1 MGIFSAI
8 TGVFGAAQSA
18 SAYSNAAS
26 ERGRGLRQGADTVD
40 RTKDAVNESLST
52 TAAGAGAHVEDIA
65 NGAGVA
71 VVNAGVDARRRGDE
85 AARDANGLLNPYI
98 NAGTDAV
105 TRMSDMAGNG
115 KFEFSEDDPSYKWR
129 MEQGQKALERNVSAR
144 GMNQSGG
151 TLKALTRYAQG
162 LASTEY
168 GAAFDRFERSR
179 TRNFNELSSLATG
192 GLQASGRA
200 GENLINAAQYG
211 GNAVLG
217 AETNAG
223 TFRTNAAKYNGD
235 VNVRA
240 SENMATNSVNAGA
253 YRAGAE
259 TGIADANASSY
270 LGRAGAW
277 NGALEA
283 IGGGLDGFMA
293 GGFSG
298 SRSGGGGT
306 GGGQSGGGTGG
317 GGGFN
322 WGDAFRGYAPAPM
335 AGYTQMGYAPVPAT
349 TPVRN

>member
-52 TAAGAGAHVEDIA
+52 TAAGAGAHYEDIA

-85 AARDANGLLNPYI
+85 AAAKANGYLDPYI

-105 TRMSDMAGNG
+105 TRLSDMAGNG
-115 KFEFSEDDPSYKWR
+115 KFEFSEDDPSYQWR
-129 MEQGQKALERNVSAR
+129 MQQGQKALERNRSAS

-179 TRNFNELSSLATG
+179 TRNFNELSTLASG

-200 GENLINAAQYG
+200 GENLTRAAEYG
-211 GNAVLG
+211 GNAVLN
-217 AETNAG
+217 AEQSAG
-223 TFRTNAAKYNGD
+223 NFRTGAARYNGD
-235 VNVRA
+235 VNIRA

-253 YRAGAE
+253 YRAHAE
-259 TGIADANASSY
+259 EGIADANASSY

-298 SRSGGGGT
+298 GGGGAP
-306 GGGQSGGGTGG
+306 GGGGTGG

-322 WGDAFRGYAPAPM
+322 WGGAFRGY
-335 AGYTQMGYAPVPAT
+335 GVPST
-349 TPVRN
+349 TVRN